1 MYSFIII
8 VLPNSIQST
17 AALTDKDSTTTSM
30 VNTVAGAAAPIIASP
45 SHSLSPDNVI
55 ILIK

>member
-1 MYSFIII
+1 MYSFII
-8 VLPNSIQST
+8 VLPNSIQPT

-30 VNTVAGAAAPIIASP
+30 VNTVAGAAAPITASP
-45 SHSLSPDNVI
+45 SHFLSPDNVI